1 MRIGMILDNK
11 FPPDFRVEK
20 EINSLQKKHKIF
32 LLCYKRGKQKD
43 REEWCGINVQRI
55 FNGFERR
62 WSNWRLIRTNFSH
75 HWRIEIEKF
84 VINNQIDVLHVHD
97 LPLVRTAI
105 SVGEKMHIPVIADL
119 HENYPALLELETNEP
134 LYNAPSLGTLIV
146 RMSVSIEGWKKY
158 EKTVITKADMVITVI
173 EEAKQRLIDLGV
185 PPSKIHV
192 VANYNLMNV
201 NKLDEKQTI
210 VRNNPF
216 RIVYAGGFGPSRDLK
231 TLIHAASL
239 IQENEIQNLEILM
252 LGAMGRTYSEMK
264 RYAAQMGVE
273 DKVSVYK
280 WMPME
285 EAEKIMNSAHV
296 GLVPHSKSDHTD
308 STIPHKLF
316 QYMDYGLPII
326 VSNCKPLERIIRDSG
341 TGLVYRSGDAK
352 SLASCLI
359 EIYQNPAKSKEM
371 GRLGTIAV
379 KEKYNWNN
387 AEKVLLKLY
396 DELVH

>member
-158 EKTVITKADMVITVI
+158 EWTA
-173 EEAKQRLIDLGV
+173 
-185 PPSKIHV
+185 
-192 VANYNLMNV
+192 
-201 NKLDEKQTI
+201 
-210 VRNNPF
+210 
-216 RIVYAGGFGPSRDLK
+216 
-231 TLIHAASL
+231 TL
-239 IQENEIQNLEILM
+239 
-252 LGAMGRTYSEMK
+252 
-264 RYAAQMGVE
+264 
-273 DKVSVYK
+273 
-280 WMPME
+280 
-285 EAEKIMNSAHV
+285 
-296 GLVPHSKSDHTD
+296 
-308 STIPHKLF
+308 
-316 QYMDYGLPII
+316 
-326 VSNCKPLERIIRDSG
+326 
-341 TGLVYRSGDAK
+341 
-352 SLASCLI
+352 
-359 EIYQNPAKSKEM
+359 
-371 GRLGTIAV
+371 
-379 KEKYNWNN
+379 
-387 AEKVLLKLY
+387 
-396 DELVH
+396 